1 MNLMAEIFTVLLRI
15 VCYGYVENTQR
26 LTSYF
31 PLRIVCYGY
40 VENTQRLTELLP
52 FENCMLWVCR
62 KYTKTDRVIA
72 L

>member
-1 MNLMAEIFTVLLRI
+1 MNLMAEIFTVL
-15 VCYGYVENTQR
+15 
-26 LTSYF
+26 
-31 PLRIVCYGY
+31 LRIVCYGY

-72 L
+72 LWELYVMGM

>member
-26 LTSYF
+26 LTSY
-31 PLRIVCYGY
+31 I
-40 VENTQRLTELLP
+40 P

>member
-1 MNLMAEIFTVLLRI
+1 MNLMAEIFTVL
-15 VCYGYVENTQR
+15 
-26 LTSYF
+26 
-31 PLRIVCYGY
+31 LRIVCYGY